1 MDTTT
6 APAAAPAAP
15 AASAASEPIAPTS
28 ATVVTSGQQQA
39 DPYSQNS
46 TPQKPEW
53 LPEKFWRNDAPDV
66 ESLAKSYQG
75 VEQLLGKKSQA
86 VLPPNEKSTPEEIAA
101 FRKALGVPE
110 SPEGYGIAKPQDL
123 PEGVTWDDNVA
134 KSVAEVAHKHN
145 IPAAAMQELVKL
157 DLMRAAQQNEAA
169 AQMIHQQLDAGRQEL
184 QRVYGENLQAKIDLA
199 KRAAATVG
207 VDPSSQGFLDP
218 NVVKG
223 FIALAEKLSDD
234 KLVEGGAISNSSGQA
249 RAKDIQTNPSNPLY
263 NRYREGDPE
272 IVDQVRRM
280 ISQG

>member
-15 AASAASEPIAPTS
+15 APAAADPIAPTS

-39 DPYSQNS
+39 DPYTQGS
-46 TPQKPEW
+46 TPDKPEW
-53 LPEKFWRNDAPDV
+53 LPEKFWRNDTPDV

-75 VEQLLGKKSQA
+75 LEQLMGKKAQA
-86 VLPPNEKSTPEEIAA
+86 ILPPNEKSTPEEIAS

-110 SPEGYGIAKPQDL
+110 SPEGYEIAKPQDL

-157 DLMRAAQQNEAA
+157 DLQRAAQQNEAA

-184 QRVYGENLQAKIDLA
+184 QRVYGENLQSKIDLA

-234 KLVEGGAISNSSGQA
+234 KLVEGGATTASSGQA
-249 RAKDIQTNPSNPLY
+249 RAKDIQTNPANPLY
-263 NRYREGDPE
+263 SRYKDGDPE

-280 ISQG
+280 IVQG